1 MIDSTTNKTSNQSE
15 VVLKILKELQTDFD
29 SEKQKEELRKK
40 YEQYKKMFF
49 NEKTEKDAKI
59 KEISILKTKDTT
71 PASDSENK
79 EIRVKLE
86 ALKINF
92 QKEY

>member
-1 MIDSTTNKTSNQSE
+1 
-15 VVLKILKELQTDFD
+15 
-29 SEKQKEELRKK
+29 
-40 YEQYKKMFF
+40 MFF

-92 QKEY
+92 

>member
-40 YEQYKKMFF
+40 YEQYKKMFL

-59 KEISILKTKDTT
+59 KELQIFKTKDTT
-71 PASDSENK
+71 PPTDSENK

-86 ALKINF
+86 ASKINF
-92 QKEY
+92 

>member
-40 YEQYKKMFF
+40 YEQYKKMFL

-59 KEISILKTKDTT
+59 KELQIFKTKDTT
-71 PASDSENK
+71 PPTDAENK
-79 EIRVKLE
+79 DIRVKLE
-86 ALKINF
+86 ASKINF
-92 QKEY
+92 